1 MNTTPDI
8 SVEEAIAALTGEAP
22 AAATEA
28 AHAVRTVTILPGN
41 NKAGEA
47 ETYEELTI
55 SSGEVVCIVG
65 STGSGKSRLLADIEW
80 LAQGDTPTGR
90 SVRINGEV
98 PDLSRRYAG
107 GGRLVAQLSQNMN
120 FVMDAT
126 VREFLALHGESRGV
140 TVDEAV
146 VRRVIG
152 AANRL
157 TGEPIDA
164 DRQLTELSGGQ
175 SRSLMIA
182 DTAIL
187 SVSPIVLID
196 EIENAGI
203 NRHEAIEVLSGEDK
217 IVLVATHDPSLAL
230 SASRRVVLSH
240 GGITNILRRSDD
252 EMEVARKLHHLDRLH
267 EELRDVIRGGGHLD
281 GFVGDTRLPR

>member
-1 MNTTPDI
+1 MKTTNDV
-8 SVEEAIAALTGEAP
+8 SVAEAIAALTGESE
-22 AAATEA
+22 TLHNE
-28 AHAVRTVTILPGN
+28 HEVETVTILPGHD
-41 NKAGEA
+41 KSGAA

-90 SVRINGEV
+90 SIRINGEE

-126 VREFLALHGESRGV
+126 VREFLELHGESRGIE
-140 TVDEAV
+140 VDESV
-146 VRRVIG
+146 VCEVIE

-164 DRQLTELSGGQ
+164 DRELTELSGGQ

-182 DTAIL
+182 DTALL

-203 NRHEAIEVLSGEDK
+203 NRHEAIAFLSGADK
-217 IVLVATHDPSLAL
+217 IVLVVTHDPSLAL
-230 SASRRVVLSH
+230 SASRRIVLSR
-240 GGITNILRRSDD
+240 GGVTDVIRRNDAEV
-252 EMEVARKLHHLDRLH
+252 EMARKLHRLDRLH
-267 EELRDVIRGGGHLD
+267 EELRIAIRCGGHLD
-281 GFVGDTRLPR
+281 EFANDTRLPE

>member
-1 MNTTPDI
+1 MNMTPDV
-8 SVEEAIAALTGEAP
+8 SVEEAIAALTGEP
-22 AAATEA
+22 LVSRDDRGVEA
-28 AHAVRTVTILPGN
+28 VTILPGHD
-41 NKAGEA
+41 KSGAA
-47 ETYEELTI
+47 ETYKELTI

-90 SVRINGEV
+90 SIRINGEI

-126 VREFLALHGESRGV
+126 VREFLELHGESRGIG
-140 TVDEAV
+140 VDESTVARV
-146 VRRVIG
+146 VE

-164 DRQLTELSGGQ
+164 ERQLTELSGGQ

-182 DTAIL
+182 DTALL

-203 NRHEAIEVLSGEDK
+203 NRHEAIAVLSGADK

-230 SASRRVVLSH
+230 SASRRVVLSR
-240 GGITNILRRSDD
+240 GGITGVHRRSDR

-267 EELRDVIRGGGHLD
+267 EELRSAIRTGAHLD
-281 GFVGDTRLPR
+281 DFVDDGRLPE